1 MDTHNLTAKDRKK
14 LHTWLRALIQLLYFL
29 FIPSVYT
36 AAFAGVKYIFTQIG
50 AGEKIAMTSFVT
62 VLCLP
67 DADMDFE
74 AYNLFAQVTIQD
86 DKIIKI
92 DNVYG
97 DGGSGNDSYI
107 NKAVNGTSSKTGVVK
122 QIIDKGNLD
131 GIDAVSRATCTSQAI
146 IDACQQALNNAKRQ

>member
-1 MDTHNLTAKDRKK
+1 MSQVTYKDRLGTDCSKWDGCEEK
-14 LHTWLRALIQLLYFL
+14 FGDKNLLPL
-29 FIPSVYT
+29 WV
-36 AAFAGVKYIFTQIG
+36 
-50 AGEKIAMTSFVT
+50 
-62 VLCLP
+62 
-67 DADMDFE
+67 ADMDFE

-122 QIIDKGNLD
+122 QITEKGNLD
-131 GIDAVSRATCTSQAI
+131 GIDTVSRATCTSQAI
-146 IDACQQALNNAKRQ
+146 IDACQQAFNNAKRQ